1 MKRVGEVCDRN
12 FICVSNE
19 TSVLTA
25 IRLMRQSHRCS
36 VISVDPNSIDTFE
49 LSPLGIVS
57 DSEIVAEVYA
67 TGLDP
72 RVITLGDLLVAE
84 TPRLSQTDD
93 LSQAIGLMQNKGLDH
108 LLVVDQQGHLVGS
121 VSRKDLFNIM
131 TEKHTQQSYRT

>member
-1 MKRVGEVCDRN
+1 MISVGEICDRN
-12 FICVSNE
+12 ILCVSSD
-19 TSVLTA
+19 TPVFTA

-36 VISVDPNSIDTFE
+36 IVSVDVNSTDKLEIN
-49 LSPLGIVS
+49 PLGIVS

-93 LSQAIGLMQNKGLDH
+93 LSNAIGLMQNKGLDY
-108 LLVVDQQGHLVGS
+108 LLVVNQQGHFVGS

-131 TEKHTQQSYRT
+131 TEKHTQRC

>member
-1 MKRVGEVCDRN
+1 MKSVGDVCDRN
-12 FICVSNE
+12 VLCASND

-36 VISVDPNSIDTFE
+36 VISVDYTSTHILEIN
-49 LSPLGIVS
+49 PLGIVS

-84 TPRLSQTDD
+84 TPRLSQTDE
-93 LSQAIGLMQNKGLDH
+93 LSQAIGLMQNKGFDH
-108 LLVVDQQGHLVGS
+108 LLVVDQLGHLVGS

-131 TEKHTQQSYRT
+131 IEKNMQQS